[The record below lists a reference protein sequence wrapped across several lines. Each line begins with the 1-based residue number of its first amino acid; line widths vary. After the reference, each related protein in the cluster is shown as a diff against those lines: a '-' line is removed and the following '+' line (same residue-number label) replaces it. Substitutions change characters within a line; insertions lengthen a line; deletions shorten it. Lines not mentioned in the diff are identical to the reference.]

1 MHYRSQS
8 NLFVKDITKTSQ
20 RQIHDFMLSGL
31 AELGCSDTQ
40 ADDDDDGYLKR
51 NALGPEFDHIHNK
64 CDKGTL
70 PSSLVVYIRHD
81 YNHTSYY

>member
-1 MHYRSQS
+1 
-8 NLFVKDITKTSQ
+8 
-20 RQIHDFMLSGL
+20 MLSDL

-70 PSSLVVYIRHD
+70 SSSLVV
-81 YNHTSYY
+81 